1 MPDRWHAVKGS
12 TGSNSASAWLRAR
25 AETIFAIGSACLL
38 LPLLIAQQGRD
49 TLHAIVLA
57 YALFALGILGTV
69 VWNLIVRSGTTTRAT
84 QLRLLPILF
93 LALTVRLIAAHSP
106 GFEFD
111 LSVNKG
117 WAQSAAQLGLA
128 RSYNEQVGGNVLPNY
143 PPLMITLYWLAG
155 TLYEFAISPLFD
167 PLLPDF
173 NVVIRFPAIAADL
186 AACIVVAMVARRAGA
201 RQRWILAAW
210 VYALHPVVLYDTGV
224 WGQSD
229 GIYALLML
237 IALYAASRERWP
249 MAGMW
254 TACALLTKP
263 QAAAMLPV
271 LLVAGVSRLPR
282 SLVFFGGALLAGVS
296 ILLPF
301 ILGGSTDAVFAVYAR
316 TVGGY
321 YRTISIGAYNFW
333 EIFHRTA
340 RNGDDGLALNL
351 ITFRS
356 AGLLLFASATMLVL
370 WRLRAALVVPRDER
384 QHLVGVL
391 LAGALTTSAM
401 FIFATEMHE
410 RYQFAFVLLAL
421 PIAAVSG
428 AGAVLYAAT
437 SCLIL
442 LNLLGQFP
450 FGAIDVALFRMVPV
464 LPKIIG
470 VLQVVLFFLTVHM
483 APKIAD
489 GRGCRNS

>member
-1 MPDRWHAVKGS
+1 VKGS
-12 TGSNSASAWLRAR
+12 NDRNFASVWLRAQT
-25 AETIFAIGSACLL
+25 EAIVAIVGACVLL
-38 LPLLIAQQGRD
+38 LLLVAQFGRD
-49 TLHAIVLA
+49 TLHSTVLA
-57 YALFALGILGTV
+57 YTLFGLGILGTV
-69 VWNLIVRSGTTTRAT
+69 AWNLIVRSPRATRDT
-84 QLRLLPILF
+84 QLRLMPILF
-93 LALTVRLIAAHSP
+93 LALTVRLIAAQSP

-111 LSVNKG
+111 LSINKG

-128 RSYNEQVGGNVLPNY
+128 RSYNEQLGGNVLPNY

-155 TLYEFAISPLFD
+155 TLYQFAISPLFD
-167 PLLPDF
+167 SLRPDF

-186 AACIVVAMVARRAGA
+186 AACVVVAMVARKAGA
-201 RQRWILAAW
+201 RQKWTLAAW
-210 VYALHPVVLYDTGV
+210 VYALHPVVIYDTGV

-229 GIYALLML
+229 GIYAVLML
-237 IALYAASRERWP
+237 VALYAASRERWL
-249 MAGMW
+249 MAGIW

-271 LLVAGVSRLPR
+271 LLVTGVRQLPR
-282 SLVFFGGALLAGVS
+282 SAVFFGGALLAGIS

-301 ILGGSTDAVFAVYAR
+301 ILGGSMDAVFAVYAR

-321 YRTISIGAYNFW
+321 YRTVSIGAYNFW

-351 ITFRS
+351 LTFRS

-370 WRLRAALVVPRDER
+370 WQLRAALVAPRDER
-384 QHLVGVL
+384 QHLIGVL

-410 RYQFAFVLLAL
+410 RYQFAYVLLAL
-421 PIAAVSG
+421 PVAVVSG
-428 AGAVLYAAT
+428 TGAVLYAAT
-437 SCLIL
+437 CCLIL
-442 LNLLGQFP
+442 LNLLGQFA
-450 FGAIDVALFRMVPV
+450 FGAVDMALFRMVPA
-464 LPKIIG
+464 LSKIIG
-470 VLQVVLFFLTVHM
+470 VLQVVLFFITVHM

-489 GRGCRNS
+489 ARGERNN